1 MNDMR
6 KLMEAIQQ
14 LNESWDPGAIA
25 DAIYKEITD
34 DWENPVKTAFSNP
47 DEPEPYRAAIYT
59 YGKLSGLYNPES
71 LDGSEIY
78 HSIVDSI
85 EDRFWEN
92 VTGDDIK
99 RAQMGEDADDG
110 DVESKLRSNNEFYN
124 DILSLT
130 EEGLKAYDDLQ
141 PEDAA
146 DPMGQVLQDIDN
158 IVRLHANGRGYAPI
172 HEAFGDDPDPYSG
185 TRKAREA
192 TIALH
197 ELMDEGILDPRQ
209 VADAALRYM
218 SEQEVED
225 MAETEGFFGE
235 EDY

>member
-1 MNDMR
+1 MADMR
-6 KLMEAIQQ
+6 KLMEAVNSQI
-14 LNESWDPGAIA
+14 NEGWDPGAIA
-25 DAIYKEITD
+25 DAIYAEYNTEGSPLQAATTGS
-34 DWENPVKTAFSNP
+34 ENFYKDLIYAYADGTGLFNA
-47 DEPEPYRAAIYT
+47 RAI
-59 YGKLSGLYNPES
+59 E
-71 LDGSEIY
+71 GSEIWY
-78 HSIVDSI
+78 SIIDSL
-85 EDRFWEN
+85 EDNFWQN

>member
-1 MNDMR
+1 MADMR
-6 KLMEAIQQ
+6 KLMEAVNSQI
-14 LNESWDPGAIA
+14 NEGWDPGAIA
-25 DAIYKEITD
+25 DAIY
-34 DWENPVKTAFSNP
+34 
-47 DEPEPYRAAIYT
+47 DEYNTEGSPLQAATVGSDNFYKDLIYAYADGTGLFNARAI
-59 YGKLSGLYNPES
+59 
-71 LDGSEIY
+71 DGSEIW
-78 HSIVDSI
+78 HSIVDSL
-85 EDRFWEN
+85 EDSFAQH
-92 VTGDDIK
+92 VTADDYK
-99 RAQMGEDADDG
+99 RAEMGEDADDG

-185 TRKAREA
+185 YRQAREA
-192 TIALH
+192 TLKLH
-197 ELMDEGILDPRQ
+197 DMMDEGMLDARH

-218 SEQEVED
+218 SEADVAD
-225 MAETEGFFGE
+225 MAEAEGLFGE
-235 EDY
+235 DEY